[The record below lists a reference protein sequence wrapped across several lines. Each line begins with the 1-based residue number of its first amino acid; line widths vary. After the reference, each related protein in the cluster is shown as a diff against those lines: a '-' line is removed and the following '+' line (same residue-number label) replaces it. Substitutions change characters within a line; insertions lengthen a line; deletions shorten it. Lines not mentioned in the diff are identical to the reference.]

1 MPSTASW
8 RSRAPRSPRSRSSSS
23 RASSTSPR
31 RAPRCPRCAAASPPA
46 ASSCSPS
53 PARPARAPRSSCG
66 GSRPPSPP
74 HGPRLPLPGPSRR
87 DRHAREGTR
96 PRARA
101 ARRREGRQQHS
112 RRARGAAPRPRPG
125 ARRGGGRARRGRP
138 RDRARE
144 LRSRG
149 GGHAVPRAAARR
161 ARVAAGRRGRRA
173 ARPDGRLRAQPRAPR
188 PACGAGPAH
197 PRRSRRPQP
206 VAQRAPHDARAARPR
221 VVPIVNENDTVAVEE
236 LTFGDNDNLSALTA
250 ALVEADL
257 LVMLTDVAGL
267 FDADPRLV
275 RRAKLV
281 AVARADDAVLR
292 AAGPARSGVGRGGMA
307 SKVAAARKAAAAGIP
322 TIIADG
328 RRRGAL
334 AAVFD
339 PATATGT
346 LVLPDGDPLARR
358 KHWIAYA
365 LRPAGT
371 LRVDAGAER
380 ALAQGKRSLLPSG
393 IQAVEG
399 RFGVGACVRV
409 CGPDGREVARGLV
422 SYGAADLERI
432 KGAHTRDIARLLG
445 WKGSDEVIHRD
456 DLVVL

>member
-1 MPSTASW
+1 MTA
-8 RSRAPRSPRSRSSSS
+8 APEKARVLERV
-23 RASSTSPR
+23 R
-31 RAPRCPRCAAASPPA
+31 RAVVKVGSNILAGPA
-46 ASSCSPS
+46 
-53 PARPARAPRSSCG
+53 G
-66 GSRPPSPP
+66 
-74 HGPRLPLPGPSRR
+74 L
-87 DRHAREGTR
+87 
-96 PRARA
+96 
-101 ARRREGRQQHS
+101 
-112 RRARGAAPRPRPG
+112 
-125 ARRGGGRARRGRP
+125 RRGRV
-138 RDRARE
+138 RALAAEVAALVAGGRE
-144 LRSRG
+144 IVLVSSG
-149 GGHAVPRAAARR
+149 A
-161 ARVAAGRRGRRA
+161 VAAG
-173 ARPDGRLRAQPRAPR
+173 AP
-188 PACGAGPAH
+188 CLG
-197 PRRSRRPQP
+197 
-206 VAQRAPHDARAARPR
+206 RPR
-221 VVPIVNENDTVAVEE
+221 TGLEWRQAAAAVGQPTLMAAYARSFAHHGRHAAQVLLTHADLADRRRWLNARHTMRVLLGLGVVPIVNENDTVAVEE
-236 LTFGDNDNLSALTA
+236 LNFGDNDNLSALTA
-250 ALVEADL
+250 VLVEADL

-292 AAGPARSGVGRGGMA
+292 AAGPAQSGVGRGGMA

-393 IQAVEG
+393 IQAIEG

>member
-161 ARVAAGRRGRRA
+161 GRHAAQVLLTHA
-173 ARPDGRLRAQPRAPR
+173 DLAD
-188 PACGAGPAH
+188 
-197 PRRSRRPQP
+197 RSRWLN
-206 VAQRAPHDARAARPR
+206 ARHTMRVLLGLG